1 MTKKVSKLSTEVN
14 PPMPGM
20 ESEALLLLRE
30 LIEASGQVSKSI
42 ARRSALNH
50 SELETLELLL
60 KGPVGPTEIA
70 RHLDVTSA
78 AASGIVDRLVERGHA
93 GRQPHDQDRRRVQ
106 VQITD
111 SARAEVVQQLIPMF
125 AGLVQADAEL
135 TEAERDVVVRF
146 LRQALA
152 AVNRVV

>member
-1 MTKKVSKLSTEVN
+1 
-14 PPMPGM
+14 MPGM

-70 RHLDVTSA
+70 RSC
-78 AASGIVDRLVERGHA
+78 
-93 GRQPHDQDRRRVQ
+93 RRRTICADCASRRSSQ
-106 VQITD
+106 PFSMGSAED
-111 SARAEVVQQLIPMF
+111 S
-125 AGLVQADAEL
+125 
-135 TEAERDVVVRF
+135 VRS
-146 LRQALA
+146 
-152 AVNRVV
+152 